1 MQRYEECFAI
11 GLQSLVMWKKGVTF
25 AADLREM
32 KHILC
37 TLFIYIGGICCAFCQ
52 TGQEEQKM
60 AWEDF
65 VAVMM
70 EENGEEEVDEEMME
84 RLFELYGNPM
94 DINTAR
100 KEDLEELPFLSEE
113 QVAEILK
120 YRERNGVMISLGEL
134 MMVEGLGKKE
144 REMMR
149 LFVKVEEDS
158 SWHSNKRSPSLS
170 EMLKWSKHEAVWRT
184 DVPFYKKEGYKD
196 VPAEVLETSPN
207 KVYRGDRF
215 HHAFRYAFSG
225 MNHLLAGIQ
234 MEKDAGEKG
243 VDEVSGYVMLKDV
256 GCVKRAIVGNYRVSF
271 GKGLA
276 VNSGMRYGKTM
287 MLSAMDRMDAGIT
300 KHSSTAET
308 GYFTGGAFTLQL
320 KDWQVSAFGS
330 YRKEDGTYNNDS
342 TGMTS
347 LKTDGLHRTK
357 LEHSKKGNLGISN
370 FGGNV
375 HWEHKELRLS
385 ATMIATHLDVP
396 LMPKYNTE
404 ASKYRYYNARGKDFL
419 VGSMAYAYRYKSLTF
434 SGETAFSHTEKQNG
448 WASLNALRWRAN
460 RTNSFMLIGR
470 YYGAKFISINGKAF
484 GENSKV
490 QNEEGIFLGW
500 TSKAI
505 RNMEVEAYVDAMYF
519 PWWKQG
525 VSASSNGYEG
535 MVQAL
540 YAANKRWSLLARY
553 RIKAKQ
559 KDFTYEGY
567 GEKVKM
573 LIYDTHQS
581 MKLQLNCNVS
591 SSVTLRTS
599 ATGSFIHFGTNPDEK
614 GFAIGENVRWQAPKS
629 KCRIDLG
636 ITYFNTDSYNAR
648 VYHYEPSLLY
658 SFGSTSY
665 YYEGIRSTLV
675 ASVPIVKQSLFI
687 NAKLGMTKYF
697 NRDVISSGLEM
708 IDANHREDLQVQ
720 VRWKF

>member
-1 MQRYEECFAI
+1 
-11 GLQSLVMWKKGVTF
+11 
-25 AADLREM
+25 
-32 KHILC
+32 
-37 TLFIYIGGICCAFCQ
+37 
-52 TGQEEQKM
+52 M

-70 EENGEEEVDEEMME
+70 EESDEEEEMDEELME
-84 RLFELYGNPM
+84 KLFELYGNPM
-94 DINTAR
+94 DVNSMT
-100 KEDLEELPFLSEE
+100 KEDLSMLPFLSEE
-113 QVAEILK
+113 QVEGILT
-120 YRERNGVMISLGEL
+120 YRAKNGRMESLGEL
-134 MMVEGLGKKE
+134 MMVKELGRKE
-144 REMMR
+144 REMLR
-149 LFVKVEEDS
+149 LFVRVEEKS
-158 SWHSNKRSPSLS
+158 SWHDDKRNPSLS

-184 DVPFYKKEGYKD
+184 DVPFYKKEGYKS
-196 VPAEVLETSPN
+196 VPAEVLEQSPN

-225 MNHLLAGIQ
+225 MNHLLAGVQ

-243 VDEVSGYVMLKDV
+243 VDYVSGYVMLKDI
-256 GCVKRAIVGNYRVSF
+256 GCVKRAIIGNYRVSF

-276 VNSGMRYGKTM
+276 VNSGMKFGKMM

-300 KHSSTAET
+300 RHSSTAET

-320 KDWQVSAFGS
+320 KDWQFSAFGS
-330 YRKEDGTYNNDS
+330 YRKEDSTYNSDS

-347 LKTDGLHRTK
+347 LKTDGLHRTQ

-370 FGGNV
+370 FGGNI
-375 HWEHKELRLS
+375 HWEHHTLRLS
-385 ATMIATHLDVP
+385 LTAVATHLEVP
-396 LMPKYNTE
+396 LMPKHDTK
-404 ASKYRYYNARGKDFL
+404 ASAYRLYNASGRDFF
-419 VGSMAYAYRYKSLTF
+419 VGSMAYTYRFKTLTF

-448 WASLNALRWRAN
+448 VATLNSLRWRAN

-470 YYGAKFISINGKAF
+470 YYGAKFVSLNGKAF
-484 GENSKV
+484 GENSNV
-490 QNEEGIFLGW
+490 QNEEGILLGW
-500 TSKAI
+500 TSKSI
-505 RNMEVEAYVDAMYF
+505 SNMELQAYVDAMHF
-519 PWWKQG
+519 PWLKQG

-559 KDFTYEGY
+559 KDVTYDTSEKTFTT
-567 GEKVKM
+567 
-573 LIYDTHQS
+573 LSYDTHQS
-581 MKLQLNCNVS
+581 LKLQLNCNLS
-591 SSVTLRTS
+591 PYITLRTT
-599 ATGSFIHFGTNPDEK
+599 ATGTLISFGNTPNEK
-614 GFAIGENVRWQAPKS
+614 GFAIGENIRWQNLKN

-636 ITYFNTDSYNAR
+636 ITYFNTDTYNAR
-648 VYHYEPSLLY
+648 VYNYEPSLLY

-665 YYEGIRSTLV
+665 YYKGIRATLL
-675 ASVPIVKQSLFI
+675 ASVPIVRQSLFI

-708 IDANHREDLQVQ
+708 IDTNHREDLQVQ